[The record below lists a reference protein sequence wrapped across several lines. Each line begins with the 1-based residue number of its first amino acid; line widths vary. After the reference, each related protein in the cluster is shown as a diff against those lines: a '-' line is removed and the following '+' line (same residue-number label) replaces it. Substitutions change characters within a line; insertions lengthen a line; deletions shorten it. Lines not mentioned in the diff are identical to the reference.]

1 MSDKRSWHPVAFGW
15 RLAEST
21 VAHAYILPAIKYLL
35 PEGPRLTIL
44 DVGCGNGYIASR
56 LSAMGHTVIGIDS
69 SEDGINIARKAHP
82 DVRFELYSAYDDLR
96 AITEAVDVVVSSEVI
111 EHLFRPQLFLR
122 NAFLIL
128 RPGGSVI
135 LTTPYHGYLKN
146 VALSLFDK
154 WDKHFS
160 VDHEGGHIKFFSEKT
175 LARMLNDCGFENV
188 MFHNAGRVRWLWK
201 SMVCRAQRPAV
212 TWEKGEQPSLEPTA

>member
-1 MSDKRSWHPVAFGW
+1 MSDKRSWQPVAFGW
-15 RLAEST
+15 RSAEST
-21 VAHAYILPAIKYLL
+21 VAHAYVLPAIKNLL

-128 RPGGSVI
+128 RSGGSVI

-154 WDKHFS
+154 WDKHFD
-160 VDHEGGHIKFFSEKT
+160 VDREGGHIKFFSERT
-175 LARMLNDCGFENV
+175 LARMLNNCGFENV

-201 SMVCRAQRPAV
+201 SMVCRAERPAL
-212 TWEKGEQPSLEPTA
+212 TWEKGGRSSLEPAE